1 MQVTKFQDAGERRKE
16 MQELNI
22 IFIELE
28 ASNREGI

>member
-16 MQELNI
+16 MQELSI

-28 ASNREGI
+28 ASNCEGI